1 MKHFVSLGAALL
13 LGSVVM
19 AFPWSTPPCEESGTW
34 CRDSNSGQS
43 AFNGWQQLPS
53 SGFGSPYHKHI
64 AVPVEHILARPHIL
78 AGVLG
83 LSREIEEVVELILE
97 ASSREAAADQLKS
110 DYGLSETQAIGIL
123 DMPLEQLTVD
133 GLEALELE
141 YRSYVN

>member
-1 MKHFVSLGAALL
+1 MRRIRDVVPGFQQRAVGLQWLATASYLG
-13 LGSVVM
+13 V
-19 AFPWSTPPCEESGTW
+19 
-34 CRDSNSGQS
+34 
-43 AFNGWQQLPS
+43 
-53 SGFGSPYHKHI
+53 GSPYHKHI

-83 LSREIEEVVELILE
+83 LSREIEEVVELILD

-110 DYGLSETQAIGIL
+110 DYGLSETQALGIL

>member
-1 MKHFVSLGAALL
+1 MLNQKLQLKLSQKLSPQQIQLMKLIQL
-13 LGSVVM
+13 
-19 AFPWSTPPCEESGTW
+19 STQEFEQ
-34 CRDSNSGQS
+34 R
-43 AFNGWQQLPS
+43 
-53 SGFGSPYHKHI
+53 
-64 AVPVEHILARPHIL
+64 
-78 AGVLG
+78 

-110 DYGLSETQAIGIL
+110 DYGLSETQALGIL